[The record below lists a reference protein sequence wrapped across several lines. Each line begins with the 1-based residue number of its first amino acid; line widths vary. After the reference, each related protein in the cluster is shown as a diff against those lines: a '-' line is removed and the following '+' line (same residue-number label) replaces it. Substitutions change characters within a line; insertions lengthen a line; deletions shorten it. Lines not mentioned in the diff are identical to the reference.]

1 MGHGGRPSCGRSGVA
16 GGRRARK
23 GFDIDADISIVIPTF
38 NEALRLPPTLDRLLS
53 GLPTV
58 CSGTWEIIVSDD
70 GSTDGTADV
79 ARGFAAGV
87 PLRVIGDGVK
97 RGKGAALRRGALT
110 ARHALVLFVDADLPV
125 PLGTIP
131 SMVALLADGDADLVV
146 GSRRLSGASF
156 DPPQPLP
163 RRIGGKVFRS
173 AIATMGYDVT
183 SDPQCGVK
191 LLRREPLAGL
201 LADVTCEGFGFDVE
215 LIESVRRS
223 GARVVEL
230 PVAWSHV
237 PGSSLRP
244 VRDAVVT
251 LRELFRLRQ
260 QVRTGSATS
269 VQPQS
274 HP

>member
-1 MGHGGRPSCGRSGVA
+1 M
-16 GGRRARK
+16 
-23 GFDIDADISIVIPTF
+23 
-38 NEALRLPPTLDRLLS
+38 PPTLDRLLS
-53 GLPTV
+53 GMPTV

-79 ARGFAAGV
+79 ANGFGSGV
-87 PLRVIGDGVK
+87 PLRVVGDGVN
-97 RGKGAALRRGALT
+97 RGKGAALRRGTLA
-110 ARHALVLFVDADLPV
+110 ARHPLVLFLDADFPV

-131 SMVALLADGDADLVV
+131 SMVALFDDGDVDLVV
-146 GSRRLSGASF
+146 GSRRLPGASF

-163 RRIGGKVFRS
+163 RRIGGNVFRS
-173 AIATMGYDVT
+173 AVSSMGYDVT

-191 LLRREPLAGL
+191 LLRRAPLAEL
-201 LADVTCEGFGFDVE
+201 VADMTCDGFAFDVE

-244 VRDAVVT
+244 VHDAVIT
-251 LRELFRLRQ
+251 LRDLFRLRGR
-260 QVRTGSATS
+260 VRAGSAAS
-269 VQPQS
+269 VQPEG